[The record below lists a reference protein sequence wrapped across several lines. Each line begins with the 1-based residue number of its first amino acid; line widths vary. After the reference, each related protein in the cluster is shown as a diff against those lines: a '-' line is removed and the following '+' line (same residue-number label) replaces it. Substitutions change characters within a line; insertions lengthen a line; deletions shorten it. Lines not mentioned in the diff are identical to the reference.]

1 MYGENGSIGPPFL
14 TLAQDGAEWLTSHP
28 GLYSWGKRA
37 PSTHCTVGL
46 VGPRASLEA
55 VE

>member
-1 MYGENGSIGPPFL
+1 MFGIGDAAPPFL
-14 TLAQDGAEWLTSHP
+14 ILALDGAEWGASRL
-28 GLYSWGKRA
+28 
-37 PSTHCTVGL
+37 GL